1 MNDLDKKEFS
11 QVMTATG
18 EMYDKSISTSLMRM
32 YFDALKNLTVDQ
44 VKEGLSR
51 HSLDLKSG
59 QFFPKPAD
67 IVRNIDGASI
77 STEDRA
83 LTAWMAVEAAIS
95 SVGSY
100 GTLKLGDKQAMMAV
114 KAIGSWQQLCATD
127 REKLAF
133 KRQEFIANYKALEST
148 PVEMLPESLPG
159 IAELENQRKAV
170 GGPASD
176 LLKSLEGR
184 KAKQIKGAD

>member
-1 MNDLDKKEFS
+1 MNNSDKKEFARLFY
-11 QVMTATG
+11 TTG
-18 EMYDKSISTSLMRM
+18 ELYDKSVSKELLLM
-32 YFDALKNLTVDQ
+32 YFNILKDYSINQVVQGVSDHALDPKHGT
-44 VKEGLSR
+44 
-51 HSLDLKSG
+51 
-59 QFFPKPAD
+59 FFPKPAD

-100 GTLKLGDKQAMMAV
+100 GTLKLEDKQAMMAV

-133 KRQEFIANYKALEST
+133 KRQEFIANYRALENT

-159 IAELENQRKAV
+159 IVELENQRNSLA
-170 GGPASD
+170 GPP
-176 LLKSLEGR
+176 
-184 KAKQIKGAD
+184 